1 MHTQIK
7 RVMQVLQVLNRAV
20 RPLTVQEISRKTGLN
35 EVSNRTLQRD
45 LKLLSDLN
53 LIQFKQN
60 GVERPYQWVLP
71 GNTSLAGLSDEESLC
86 LILMQ
91 TYMKQLLPPEVY
103 DLFSDSFNLARNRLS
118 GATTHPRYARWLKKI
133 RVIETR
139 GTTQAGSQDTV
150 KQALFE
156 NRQLSLEYQTSGG
169 LIKTFSTRMP
179 VNPLGLIKYHDSW
192 FLVAAVDSYQAP
204 VVMAMDR
211 IHSPAMQVFD
221 CIPPASFNLDQ
232 FIDSGYAF
240 EYLLDNLPD
249 PELPVTIRQRAAA

>member
-1 MHTQIK
+1 
-7 RVMQVLQVLNRAV
+7 MQVLQVLNRAV

-71 GNTSLAGLSDEESLC
+71 GNTSLAGLSDGESLC

-133 RVIETR
+133 RVIET
-139 GTTQAGSQDTV
+139 GETSQAAANGSQDTV
-150 KQALFE
+150 MQALFE

-179 VNPLGLIKYHDSW
+179 VNPLGLIKYQDSW
-192 FLVAAVDSYQAP
+192 FLVAAVDSYQTP

-211 IHSPAMQVFD
+211 IRSATMQVFD

-232 FIDSGYAF
+232 FVDSGYAF
-240 EYLLDNLPD
+240 EYLLDHLPD